1 MPQPWPWVKVMERS
15 SSTIPQT
22 HTFFVP
28 NIKGLAQTVLRWNGK
43 VFAAADETD
52 ETDWKHKVTP
62 ERRDLIINNDNQ
74 ILWTPGI
81 LYDSI
86 TIHIAFEIIMN
97 PSMPE
102 NVNIWLTHWC
112 QEILSNQLIDTR
124 NVCVI
129 NSVRPGYNVF
139 NSNTFYIDNN
149 CTDNLLKMMW
159 NQTGLIIWTTS
170 ATSQYLVWCWTSS
183 GSLKVLCH

>member
-1 MPQPWPWVKVMERS
+1 MDWHTTCIRIWPQS
-15 SSTIPQT
+15 CLNLYTY
-22 HTFFVP
+22 P
-28 NIKGLAQTVLRWNGK
+28 NVI
-43 VFAAADETD
+43 
-52 ETDWKHKVTP
+52 
-62 ERRDLIINNDNQ
+62 LIINNDNQ

-81 LYDSI
+81 LYDSV
-86 TIHIAFEIIMN
+86 TIPIAFEIIIN

-112 QEILSNQLIDTR
+112 QEILLSNQLIDTR
-124 NVCVI
+124 NVCVT

-149 CTDNLLKMMW
+149 CTDNWLKMMW

-183 GSLKVLCH
+183 GSLEVLCHLNNDENSEWNFIISSTSLCNIVVNDW